1 MPNLMSLERSVLLLM
16 ANLLILHSGWGQ
28 ACSSS
33 SAPIATNL
41 DFFAED
47 ARLLEF
53 QLGYHFN
60 RLQDVLTGREELNDE
75 RRRRTSRSLLFR
87 TSYTFAPR
95 WSGSVLFSY
104 VEQQER
110 NEGLTGTFSET
121 RARGLGDAAV
131 MAQYELLQWRRSRLY
146 AGLGVTIPFGDYR
159 VVNDLT
165 GLLLSPDHQPGSGA
179 WDVLSSLQY
188 QGNNIIGSKID
199 VFSAF
204 SFRRT
209 STFTRFDGRQKY
221 RFGNRWQNITGVS
234 AEVSLDKVILIPY
247 LQLQVL
253 YAERDLVDSIRAP
266 ATGGFWSY
274 FLPQV
279 AIRVSALTLSLSGQ
293 LPAWRSLNETQLT
306 TSYSFAVRM
315 AYILG
320 R

>member
-1 MPNLMSLERSVLLLM
+1 MPLERSVILLI
-16 ANLLILHSGWGQ
+16 ANLLILHSAWGQ

-33 SAPIATNL
+33 NAPIATNL

-53 QLGYHFN
+53 QLGYHYN
-60 RLQDVLTGREELNDE
+60 RLQDILTGREELDDKL
-75 RRRRTSRSLLFR
+75 RRRTSRSLLFR

-104 VEQQER
+104 VEQRER
-110 NEGLTGTFSET
+110 NEALTGTFSET

-131 MAQYELLQWRRSRLY
+131 MAQYELLQWRRSKLY
-146 AGLGVTIPFGDYR
+146 AGLGVTMPIGDYR

-209 STFTRFDGRQKY
+209 STFKRFEGRQDY
-221 RFGNRWQNITGVS
+221 RFGNRWQNISGASVEILLG
-234 AEVSLDKVILIPY
+234 EVRIIPY
-247 LQLQVL
+247 LQWQTL
-253 YAERDLVDSIRAP
+253 YAERDLVNGIEAP

-274 FLPQV
+274 LLPQI
-279 AIRVSALTLSLSGQ
+279 ALRMSPLTLSLSGQ
-293 LPAWRSLNETQLT
+293 LPIWRSLNETQLT
-306 TSYSFAVRM
+306 TSYSFAIRM
-315 AYILG
+315 AYIL
-320 R
+320 RP